1 MSKIRCVN
9 VSISLMSDII
19 FNVNAGQSLVMT
31 QLNSNKQC
39 VIVRQ
44 NAAYM
49 LHSFYKESKVLYFY
63 I

>member
-49 LHSFYKESKVLYFY
+49 LYSFYKESKVLYFY